1 METRIMT
8 NKSSHLPLPGHYS
21 PEKADQVYRVDYAKL
36 AHDAKNWSNLHR
48 IKPAGTDRKR
58 ILLMLVDIQ
67 NTFCIPSYE
76 LFVGGRSGKGAV
88 EDNQRLCKFI
98 YHNLASITKITITM
112 DTHSPIQ
119 IFHPIFWVD
128 ESGNHP
134 EPYNRITL
142 DDINTHRWRYNPLI
156 TYYLP
161 LISDMEQ
168 YVEYY
173 VKTLTYE
180 GKYDLTIW
188 PYHAMLG
195 GIGHALVPILEEA
208 IFFHSIARNT
218 QPNYEIKGDHPLT
231 EHYSALK
238 PEVDH
243 DLKGNKM
250 GKFNSAIIEDLN
262 VFDAMYIAGQAKS
275 HCVAFTI
282 RDLLNEIKKLNK
294 DLVKKVFLLEDC
306 SSPVVIPGVI
316 DYSELA
322 DKAYHEFEKEGMTI
336 VQSSEPIFNLD

>member
-1 METRIMT
+1 MMNNPIQ
-8 NKSSHLPLPGHYS
+8 LPLPSHYS

-36 AHDAKNWSNLHR
+36 AQDAKNWSKLHR
-48 IKPAGTDRKR
+48 INPAEIDRKR

-76 LFVGGRSGKGAV
+76 LFVGGCSGRGAV
-88 EDNQRLCKFI
+88 EDNQRLCEFI
-98 YHNLASITKITITM
+98 YHNLASITKIIITM
-112 DTHSPIQ
+112 DTHFPIQ

-134 EPYNRITL
+134 EPYTIITL
-142 DDINTHRWRYNPLI
+142 DDLSTHRWRYNPLI
-156 TYYLP
+156 TQSLP
-161 LISDMEQ
+161 TISDMQQ

-195 GIGHALVPILEEA
+195 GIGHAIVPVLEEA
-208 IFFHSIARNT
+208 IFFHSIVRNT
-218 QPNYEIKGDHPLT
+218 QPDYEIKGDHPLT

-250 GKFNSAIIEDLN
+250 GEVNSEIMEDLIY
-262 VFDAMYIAGQAKS
+262 FDAMYIAGQAKS

-282 RDLLNEIKKLNK
+282 RDLLNEIKKTNK

-322 DKAYHEFEKEGMTI
+322 DKAYREFEKEGMTI
-336 VQSSEPIFNLD
+336 VHSSESIPNLG